1 MKVLFKFLKSKM
13 GGIEIRIASVDS
25 IHQYKANHTK
35 VDMFWSKLC
44 EKLSTTVQKVGVQ
57 CTCLTDF
64 FFFFILPPMNWIYGS
79 KDSSLGV
86 SIHWTGLLDWNT
98 GLDYWTDILNH
109 KNQFSSIN

>member
-64 FFFFILPPMNWIYGS
+64 FFFILPPMNWIYGS
-79 KDSSLGV
+79 KDSSFQGC
-86 SIHWTGLLDWNT
+86 IHSLDWTTGLEYWTGLLD
-98 GLDYWTDILNH
+98 
-109 KNQFSSIN
+109 